1 MKKVDLLIHTI
12 STCKDR
18 NFVFD
23 MEVLKDY
30 VRTQR
35 LDVIAITNHNVFDR
49 AQYERIVAE
58 LPNTVVCPGIEI
70 DIDGGH
76 ALFIADKDEQK
87 LDAFETICVRIQPLI
102 KNQEDTILYD
112 RVLEIFG
119 DFNDCLIMSSYDKRT
134 RFSAAT
140 C

>member
-1 MKKVDLLIHTI
+1 MKKVDLHIHTI

-18 NFVFD
+18 DFVFD
-23 MEVLKDY
+23 LVVLKDY

-58 LPNTVVCPGIEI
+58 LPSTIVCPGIEI

-76 ALFIADKDEQK
+76 ALFIADKDKQK
-87 LDAFETICVRIQPLI
+87 LDDFESICGKYSFTFAPGITKAKV
-102 KNQEDTILYD
+102 
-112 RVLEIFG
+112 G
-119 DFNDCLIMSSYDKRT
+119 
-134 RFSAAT
+134 
-140 C
+140 